1 MSCYRGE
8 FVNATTISSGTTF
21 APSVDGTQYRCGCA
35 RLFPLDGKNCDQWT
49 DSLAVLCLPIFL
61 SLILYSAYVAYHSF
75 KGFSILM
82 ANRILIKGK
91 VKRFDVGEMTCLL
104 VGVGCTFSTLMVC
117 SFFLRSLPGGMDDPT
132 FSKCLLLLPLTLLS
146 HFQGMVGI
154 SMGWLDI
161 AVAQERGASN
171 LGRYRTFLK
180 CFAVFAFAITIAF
193 AAMGKSA
200 ILSAVCLMMSIM
212 MSVAMKIG
220 GAKLISMLSMG
231 SGDAKSNTV
240 CAGIRKVS
248 EPTQPQPQ
256 PQSQPQLHFRF
267 VISGLQDYDHFA
279 AVDVAC
285 SGLVRSYLYEHKKNR
300 KQECVGNPLLNHDS
314 LLRHG
319 VYRST
324 LVSFIYTCRIDDL
337 KAKHKI
343 ETKNLSTA
351 VSSTASSNASTSSV
365 APAE

>member
-1 MSCYRGE
+1 
-8 FVNATTISSGTTF
+8 
-21 APSVDGTQYRCGCA
+21 
-35 RLFPLDGKNCDQWT
+35 
-49 DSLAVLCLPIFL
+49 
-61 SLILYSAYVAYHSF
+61 
-75 KGFSILM
+75 
-82 ANRILIKGK
+82 
-91 VKRFDVGEMTCLL
+91 
-104 VGVGCTFSTLMVC
+104 MVC

-240 CAGIRKVS
+240 CAGIRKVYR
-248 EPTQPQPQ
+248 TMITLQP
-256 PQSQPQLHFRF
+256 LM
-267 VISGLQDYDHFA
+267 L
-279 AVDVAC
+279 
-285 SGLVRSYLYEHKKNR
+285 LVVGWYGATYTNIKKTGNR
-300 KQECVGNPLLNHDS
+300 NVWGILFSIMILCYVM
-314 LLRHG
+314 
-319 VYRST
+319 V
-324 LVSFIYTCRIDDL
+324 FIGAR
-337 KAKHKI
+337 
-343 ETKNLSTA
+343 
-351 VSSTASSNASTSSV
+351 
-365 APAE
+365 

>member
-1 MSCYRGE
+1 
-8 FVNATTISSGTTF
+8 
-21 APSVDGTQYRCGCA
+21 
-35 RLFPLDGKNCDQWT
+35 
-49 DSLAVLCLPIFL
+49 
-61 SLILYSAYVAYHSF
+61 
-75 KGFSILM
+75 
-82 ANRILIKGK
+82 
-91 VKRFDVGEMTCLL
+91 
-104 VGVGCTFSTLMVC
+104 
-117 SFFLRSLPGGMDDPT
+117 
-132 FSKCLLLLPLTLLS
+132 
-146 HFQGMVGI
+146 
-154 SMGWLDI
+154 MGWLDI